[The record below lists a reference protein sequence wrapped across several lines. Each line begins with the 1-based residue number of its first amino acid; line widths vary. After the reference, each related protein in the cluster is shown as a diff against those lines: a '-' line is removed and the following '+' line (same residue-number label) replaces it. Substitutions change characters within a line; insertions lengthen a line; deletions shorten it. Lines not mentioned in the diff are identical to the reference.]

1 MATIDVGSRNFT
13 IALTGPESSGK
24 TTLAQWLGELL
35 AVPVV
40 PELARDMLSAGTA
53 YGRIELLEIISAQ
66 LALEAE
72 IRRTHSGL
80 LICDTDLLVLQIWW
94 QEKFG
99 ELPTELR
106 AARQQL
112 APRGYLLTQPDL
124 PWQPDPLREN
134 PNDRERLY
142 ELYLAELTAGPWP
155 YAIVVGAGDARRQ
168 SAMAGLLSLT
178 NA

>member
-1 MATIDVGSRNFT
+1 MATIDVGNCNLT

-40 PELARDMLSAGTA
+40 PELARNMLNPGVA
-53 YGRIELLEIISAQ
+53 YDKADLLEIIGAQ

-72 IRRTHSGL
+72 IRDAHSGL
-80 LICDTDLLVLQIWW
+80 LICDTDVLVLQIWW
-94 QEKFG
+94 LEKFG
-99 ELPTELR
+99 DLPPELHDTGKATTPK
-106 AARQQL
+106 
-112 APRGYLLTQPDL
+112 GYLLTRPDL

-134 PNDRERLY
+134 PDDRERLFERY
-142 ELYLAELTAGPWP
+142 RAQLITGSWP
-155 YAIVVGAGDARRQ
+155 YAVVAGEGEARYE
-168 SAMAGLLSLT
+168 SAMAGVLKLT